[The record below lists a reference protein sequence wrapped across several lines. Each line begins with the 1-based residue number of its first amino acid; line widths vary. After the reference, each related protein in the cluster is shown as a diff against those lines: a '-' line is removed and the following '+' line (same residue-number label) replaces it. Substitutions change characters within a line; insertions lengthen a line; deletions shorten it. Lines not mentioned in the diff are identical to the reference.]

1 MTIEITAASINN
13 HVVEIQA
20 IDISEE
26 HLQRIERTRD
36 DGFEREL
43 LFTFDLRNKEQ
54 NIYIYRFLHHQ
65 KRVQEKHPSLLI
77 DALQCT
83 VGTVTSM
90 SGKFLNYEMLQ

>member
-1 MTIEITAASINN
+1 MTIEITSATIHNKI
-13 HVVEIQA
+13 VEIEA
-20 IDISEE
+20 NDVSEE

-54 NIYIYRFLHHQ
+54 NIYIFKFLRRQ
-65 KRVQEKHPSLLI
+65 KRVQEKKPSLLI

-90 SGKFLNYEMLQ
+90 SGKYLNYDRVL